1 MFNTALSS
9 LSLFLVLARDC
20 DTGLNAE
27 LSYFI
32 QSVDFD
38 ISSQGVVNPSQ
49 RLDYERPNHMYECT
63 VVAVDKGTPPRTGT
77 ASIRIRMANVNDEAP
92 VFSQTM
98 YDSFLLSAFIFL
110 LIAKLSGILDSDW
123 S

>member
-1 MFNTALSS
+1 MVNSYLLLFS
-9 LSLFLVLARDC
+9 LSPSLCVVLARDC

-38 ISSQGVVNPSQ
+38 ISSHGVVSPSQ
-49 RLDYERPNHMYECT
+49 RLDYERPNHMYECV

-98 YDSFLLSAFIFL
+98 
-110 LIAKLSGILDSDW
+110 
-123 S
+123 

>member
-1 MFNTALSS
+1 
-9 LSLFLVLARDC
+9 
-20 DTGLNAE
+20 
-27 LSYFI
+27 
-32 QSVDFD
+32 VDFD
-38 ISSQGVVNPSQ
+38 ISSQGVVSPSQ

-98 YDSFLLSAFIFL
+98 YDFFSSFCIQFLLFATSLLQTILEYFIL
-110 LIAKLSGILDSDW
+110 YN
-123 S
+123 